1 MAKIVDVISA
11 VQNNLK
17 LSGDVLVSINSTLEV
32 SVNLGDSIKA
42 AIEQA
47 LAGDIGS
54 LSQALTDINSSNSTL
69 SQAVGTL
76 GQIKDVL
83 AQSIPSIPSEPSE
96 PTEPLP
102 PTEELPEFP
111 EIEIP
116 VVVAPTPDGEGLPG
130 SVAIDV
136 M

>member
-32 SVNLGDSIKA
+32 SVNLGDNIKA

-69 SQAVGTL
+69 SQAVEAL
-76 GQIKDVL
+76 GQIKNVL
-83 AQSIPSIPSEPSE
+83 AQSIPAVPS
-96 PTEPLP
+96 EPLP
-102 PTEELPEFP
+102 PTEELPPAEELPEFP
-111 EIEIP
+111 EIEVP
-116 VVVAPTPDGEGLPG
+116 VVVTPTPDDEGLPG

-136 M
+136 L